1 MSTEVPNLVPNP
13 SVSSSSSAPVA
24 NQVEEEDRP
33 PSSPGI
39 GNRCKSALAGID
51 EGSRESGGSTSSR
64 SSSLSGGVSGGNG
77 IVGEE
82 NGTGKLPPPQPVA
95 SPTKKTGGGMLV
107 VQVKYSNNNNGEEEK
122 LQSVLQLEHACEE
135 SPIFCNNSLASD
147 NQCCTSIPK
156 LSSQCENGEASEVNY
171 GLTRSNS
178 RPSTGSI
185 IGGVAGSEDLNL
197 LSPNNSRSSMSQT
210 QSPTHLTVG
219 GSGLIDASCS
229 QEELDE
235 VGTFFED
242 HAAAIER
249 WFRERAPVDIIAKLQ
264 SIAIDGGG
272 SGKSPRSPHRASV
285 TSDLFNQWLASS
297 PVKKCRSP
305 TSRSSISNRSHL
317 ADLDEGEL
325 FMELIRDVAN
335 ELDIDV
341 LCHKILVNVSLL
353 THADRGSLFLVKG
366 PPNGKYLVAKLF
378 DVTQS
383 TPLDEAVRRAKQDE
397 LIIPFGVGIAGTVAQ
412 MNETIN
418 IKEAYKDPR
427 FNSEVDQK
435 TGYTTNII
443 LSMPICNYEGQVIG
457 VAQIINKTNG
467 SPEFTERDVEI
478 FRRYLTFCGIGIQ
491 NAQLFEMSVQEYR
504 RNQILLNLARNIFA
518 EQNNL
523 ECLVTKIM
531 TEARELL
538 KCERCAVFLLDL
550 DCGEAN
556 ACYDLENNQY
566 RVKNHLERM
575 LDRPEKAHQT
585 LSRRT
590 SHSADVED
598 VVDRQ
603 QPISTRFT
611 MIFELGGDNSSAANI
626 SRPSVNDLNNSTLA
640 QIAEYVAR
648 TGETLN
654 IQDVEEWLKDKPIY
668 HPQQQQIAAGEGHQQ
683 QGSGNTSGETD
694 ELSARTILCMPIV
707 NGQKNVIGV
716 AQLINKDNNLQFT
729 SCDISIFEAFAIF
742 CGLGIHNTQMYE
754 SACKLM
760 AKQKVALEC
769 LSYHATAPPDQT
781 LKLVNDSIASAE
793 EYKLYSFKFIDFD
806 LDDDDTC
813 RAAVRMFLQC
823 NLVQQFHIPYDVLC
837 RWVLSVRK
845 NYRPVKYHNWR
856 HALNVAQ
863 TMFAMLKTGKM
874 ERFMTDLEILGL
886 LVACFCHDLD
896 HRGTN
901 NAFQSKTDSPLAIL
915 YTTSTMEHH
924 HFDQCVMILNSEG
937 NNIFQALS
945 PEDFRTVM
953 RVVETA
959 ILSTDL
965 AMYFK
970 KRNQFLEL
978 IEGGEF
984 DWQSEEKKD
993 VLCGMMMTACDV
1005 SAIAKPWEVQHRVA
1019 KLVAD
1024 EFFDQGDLEK
1034 LQLNQQPVAMMDRER
1049 KDELPKMQVGFI
1061 DVICLP
1067 LYKVLSDAFPW
1078 IRPLYD
1084 GTLDNRQHWQDL
1096 AEKVEMGLTW
1106 IDHDTIDKPVEEFAS
1121 GKEVLADIEFTV
1133 TTLNCA
1139 HPEGEKT
1146 DTTPVHERKPRFSS
1160 LRKTGALGKAV
1171 RNKLSKSVY
1180 SSQTTI
1186 GSGPDQRP
1194 VSGGAQSSKE
1204 DGRES
1209 SGDHSTDG
1217 DVNHSTNQHCTT
1229 PQTPAGPGSGAFST
1243 SCATTPSGLEPEPT
1257 LKSVAASSAV
1267 VKPVKKRSK
1276 LCMLL

>member
-1 MSTEVPNLVPNP
+1 MEQQQQQQPSTEASTINDEWPQKKNGAPPDLPPCTEHQSVTNGNGMVVVPGHGG
-13 SVSSSSSAPVA
+13 
-24 NQVEEEDRP
+24 NQP
-33 PSSPGI
+33 
-39 GNRCKSALAGID
+39 ALAHA
-51 EGSRESGGSTSSR
+51 
-64 SSSLSGGVSGGNG
+64 
-77 IVGEE
+77 
-82 NGTGKLPPPQPVA
+82 PPI
-95 SPTKKTGGGMLV
+95 
-107 VQVKYSNNNNGEEEK
+107 SNNNAGECYAVPVLASPVPPSAPSPPPPALEPAIAATTATEANGENAANC
-122 LQSVLQLEHACEE
+122 VLM
-135 SPIFCNNSLASD
+135 
-147 NQCCTSIPK
+147 
-156 LSSQCENGEASEVNY
+156 
-171 GLTRSNS
+171 RSNS
-178 RPSTGSI
+178 RPSATADGD
-185 IGGVAGSEDLNL
+185 ANL
-197 LSPNNSRSSMSQT
+197 LSPNTSRSSMSQS
-210 QSPTHLTVG
+210 QSPTHL
-219 GSGLIDASCS
+219 SPFRLKADSLCS

-235 VGTFFED
+235 IGTFFEE
-242 HAAAIER
+242 HSVAIER
-249 WFRERAPVDIIAKLQ
+249 WFRERAPTDVITKLQ
-264 SIAIDGGG
+264 SITTDT
-272 SGKSPRSPHRASV
+272 SKSPKSPHRASV
-285 TSDLFNQWLASS
+285 TSDLFQQWLASS
-297 PVKKCRSP
+297 PVKCRSP

-341 LCHKILVNVSLL
+341 LCHKILVNVGLL
-353 THADRGSLFLVKG
+353 THADRGSLFLVNG
-366 PPNGKYLVAKLF
+366 PPSGKYLVAKLF
-378 DVTQS
+378 DVTQN
-383 TPLDEAVRRAKQDE
+383 TPLDEAVRKAKQDE
-397 LIIPFGVGIAGTVAQ
+397 IIIPFGVGIAGTVAQ
-412 MNETIN
+412 TNETIN

-427 FNSEVDQK
+427 FNSEIDQK
-435 TGYTTNII
+435 TGYKTNII

-504 RNQILLNLARNIFA
+504 RNQILLNLARNIFS

-556 ACYDLENNQY
+556 
-566 RVKNHLERM
+566 HLERI
-575 LDRPEKAHQT
+575 LERPEKAHHQA

-590 SHSADVED
+590 SHNVDVEE
-598 VVDRQ
+598 VLHQ
-603 QPISTRFT
+603 QSSISARFT
-611 MIFELGGDNSSAANI
+611 MIFELGGSHQSAANI
-626 SRPSVNDLNNSTLA
+626 LRPSESDLNSSMLA
-640 QIAEYVAR
+640 QIAEYVAA

-654 IQDVEEWLKDKPIY
+654 ISDVADWLKEKDIGY
-668 HPQQQQIAAGEGHQQ
+668 QPQTVVVQSTAATAAAS
-683 QGSGNTSGETD
+683 GSNPADGTVATMTASSTFDETH
-694 ELSARTILCMPIV
+694 SVRSILCMPII
-707 NGQKNVIGV
+707 NGQKTVIGV
-716 AQLINKDNNLQFT
+716 AQLINKQNNLQFT
-729 SCDISIFEAFAIF
+729 NCDISIFEAFAIF

-769 LSYHATAPPDQT
+769 LSYHATASQDQT
-781 LKLVNDSIASAE
+781 LKLVNDTIQTAE

-837 RWVLSVRK
+837 RWILSVRK

-863 TMFAMLKTGKM
+863 TMFAMMKTGKM

-886 LVACFCHDLD
+886 LVACLCHDLD

-945 PEDFRTVM
+945 PEDFRMVM
-953 RVVETA
+953 KVVETA

-978 IEGGEF
+978 IENGEF
-984 DWQSEEKKD
+984 DWQSEEKKE

-1067 LYKVLSDAFPW
+1067 LYKVLTEAFPW
-1078 IRPLYD
+1078 ISPLYE
-1084 GTLDNRQHWQDL
+1084 GTMDNRQHWQDL

-1106 IDHDTIDKPVEEFAS
+1106 IDHDTIDKPVEEFAA

-1139 HPEGEKT
+1139 HPDERTE
-1146 DTTPVHERKPRFSS
+1146 TTPVHERKPRFSS

-1171 RNKLSKSVY
+1171 RNKLSKSVHHNAPP
-1180 SSQTTI
+1180 
-1186 GSGPDQRP
+1186 SGGGERP
-1194 VSGGAQSSKE
+1194 VSIASQPGSTK
-1204 DGRES
+1204 
-1209 SGDHSTDG
+1209 GDDSTSTSTGYGLEQTMAGTPTTTFDATDQQQQQQQQQQLLLLQQQKPSHS
-1217 DVNHSTNQHCTT
+1217 V
-1229 PQTPAGPGSGAFST
+1229 PVTPASALPP
-1243 SCATTPSGLEPEPT
+1243 PSQLYGD
-1257 LKSVAASSAV
+1257 SVTEASKHSAGMPA
-1267 VKPVKKRSK
+1267 KPIKKRSK

>member
-1 MSTEVPNLVPNP
+1 MSAEDPAEVNHVEQSVVASSVDGGGGGKGVVVVRDNHCHSNDNNNDNSKNGDDGVVVNARKSTTTPPPPP
-13 SVSSSSSAPVA
+13 SASSSPSMAACQETPLAINDNNDQSS
-24 NQVEEEDRP
+24 
-33 PSSPGI
+33 
-39 GNRCKSALAGID
+39 
-51 EGSRESGGSTSSR
+51 
-64 SSSLSGGVSGGNG
+64 
-77 IVGEE
+77 
-82 NGTGKLPPPQPVA
+82 NGTAEPD
-95 SPTKKTGGGMLV
+95 
-107 VQVKYSNNNNGEEEK
+107 
-122 LQSVLQLEHACEE
+122 
-135 SPIFCNNSLASD
+135 D
-147 NQCCTSIPK
+147 NCCAIPK

-171 GLTRSNS
+171 GLIGSNS
-178 RPSTGSI
+178 RPSTG
-185 IGGVAGSEDLNL
+185 GGSVCSGTAAISASEDHNL
-197 LSPNNSRSSMSQT
+197 LSPNNSQRSSMSQS
-210 QSPTHLTVG
+210 QSPTHLSPVRHKASDSVG
-219 GSGLIDASCS
+219 CS

-235 VGTFFED
+235 VGTFFDE
-242 HAAAIER
+242 HSIAIER
-249 WFRERAPVDIIAKLQ
+249 WFRERAPPEVIAKLQ
-264 SIAIDGGG
+264 SISGGG
-272 SGKSPRSPHRASV
+272 DVCKSTPRSPHRASV
-285 TSDLFNQWLASS
+285 TSDLFQQWLASS

-305 TSRSSISNRSHL
+305 TSRGSFSNRSHL
-317 ADLDEGEL
+317 ADLDEGDL

-366 PPNGKYLVAKLF
+366 PPSGKYLVAKLF
-378 DVTQS
+378 DVTQN

-397 LIIPFGVGIAGTVAQ
+397 LILPFGVGIAGTVAQ
-412 MNETIN
+412 TNETIN

-427 FNSEVDQK
+427 FNSEIDQK
-435 TGYTTNII
+435 TGYKTHII
-443 LSMPICNYEGQVIG
+443 LSMPICNYEGHVIG

-550 DCGEAN
+550 DCCEAS
-556 ACYDLENNQY
+556 ACLDLEKNQY
-566 RVKNHLERM
+566 RFKNHLERM
-575 LDRPEKAHQT
+575 LDRPEHQP

-590 SHSADVED
+590 SHNVDVED
-598 VVDRQ
+598 VVQ
-603 QPISTRFT
+603 QQKSTGRFT
-611 MIFELGGDNSSAANI
+611 MIFELGSSSSSAANI
-626 SRPSVNDLNNSTLA
+626 SRPSVNDLNSSTLA
-640 QIAEYVAR
+640 QIAEYVAS

-654 IQDVEEWLKDKPIY
+654 INDVNEWLKDKPIY
-668 HPQQQQIAAGEGHQQ
+668 HPQQQHTGAQHHPTGEGQPL
-683 QGSGNTSGETD
+683 GSSD
-694 ELSARTILCMPIV
+694 ELSAKTILCMPII
-707 NGQKNVIGV
+707 NGQKTVIGV
-716 AQLINKDNNLQFT
+716 AQLINKENDLQFT
-729 SCDISIFEAFAIF
+729 NCDISIFEAFAIF

-769 LSYHATAPPDQT
+769 LSYHATAAQDQT
-781 LKLVNDSIASAE
+781 LKLVNDTIASAE
-793 EYKLYSFKFIDFD
+793 EYKLYSYKFIDFD

-837 RWVLSVRK
+837 RWILSVRK

-863 TMFAMLKTGKM
+863 TMFAMMKTGKM

-886 LVACFCHDLD
+886 LVACLCHDLD

-945 PEDFRTVM
+945 PDDFRKVM
-953 RVVETA
+953 KVVESA

-978 IEGGEF
+978 VEGGEF
-984 DWQSEEKKD
+984 DWQSEEKKE

-1078 IRPLYD
+1078 IRPLYE
-1084 GTLDNRQHWQDL
+1084 GTMDNRQHWQDL

-1121 GKEVLADIEFTV
+1121 GKEALADIEFTV

-1139 HPEGEKT
+1139 HPEDKT

-1180 SSQTTI
+1180 SSQTAI
-1186 GSGPDQRP
+1186 GSTTA
-1194 VSGGAQSSKE
+1194 GAP
-1204 DGRES
+1204 S
-1209 SGDHSTDG
+1209 SGDRPSSGVTNSSVSSSKSQDDEKQSSEGDG
-1217 DVNHSTNQHCTT
+1217 GEVNHDHHHSASTTGNSTGGSAGHHSVTT
-1229 PQTPAGPGSGAFST
+1229 PTGSPADS
-1243 SCATTPSGLEPEPT
+1243 EVI
-1257 LKSVAASSAV
+1257 KSSAL

>member
-1 MSTEVPNLVPNP
+1 MEPEQQQSERETVTPAPTINDEWPQKNGGPEVTSPPTGNGLEPALVAPPTNINSNGNGCCTVP
-13 SVSSSSSAPVA
+13 TLASPMPPAGPVA
-24 NQVEEEDRP
+24 
-33 PSSPGI
+33 
-39 GNRCKSALAGID
+39 
-51 EGSRESGGSTSSR
+51 
-64 SSSLSGGVSGGNG
+64 
-77 IVGEE
+77 
-82 NGTGKLPPPQPVA
+82 
-95 SPTKKTGGGMLV
+95 
-107 VQVKYSNNNNGEEEK
+107 
-122 LQSVLQLEHACEE
+122 
-135 SPIFCNNSLASD
+135 
-147 NQCCTSIPK
+147 
-156 LSSQCENGEASEVNY
+156 ENGENANCA
-171 GLTRSNS
+171 LMRSNS
-178 RPSTGSI
+178 RPLG
-185 IGGVAGSEDLNL
+185 ASEDANL
-197 LSPNNSRSSMSQT
+197 LSPNTSRSSISQS
-210 QSPTHLTVG
+210 QSPTHL
-219 GSGLIDASCS
+219 SPFRHKADSLCS

-235 VGTFFED
+235 IGTFFEE
-242 HAAAIER
+242 HSVAIER
-249 WFRERAPVDIIAKLQ
+249 WFRERAPTDVVAKLQ
-264 SIAIDGGG
+264 SITTDT
-272 SGKSPRSPHRASV
+272 SKSPKSPHRASV
-285 TSDLFNQWLASS
+285 TSDLFQQWLASS

-341 LCHKILVNVSLL
+341 LCHKILVNVGLL
-353 THADRGSLFLVKG
+353 THADRGSLFLVNG
-366 PPNGKYLVAKLF
+366 PPSSKYLVAKLF
-378 DVTQS
+378 DVTQN

-397 LIIPFGVGIAGTVAQ
+397 IIIPFGVGIAGTVAQ
-412 MNETIN
+412 TNETIN

-427 FNSEVDQK
+427 FNSEIDQK
-435 TGYTTNII
+435 TGYKTNII

-491 NAQLFEMSVQEYR
+491 NAQLFEMSVLEYR
-504 RNQILLNLARNIFA
+504 RNQILLNLARNIFS

-556 ACYDLENNQY
+556 
-566 RVKNHLERM
+566 HLERI
-575 LDRPEKAHQT
+575 LERPEKTHQT

-590 SHSADVED
+590 SHNVDVED
-598 VVDRQ
+598 VLQRQ
-603 QPISTRFT
+603 QSSTSTRFT
-611 MIFELGGDNSSAANI
+611 MIFELGGSHQSAANI
-626 SRPSVNDLNNSTLA
+626 LRPSVSDLNSSMLA
-640 QIAEYVAR
+640 QIAEYVAA

-654 IQDVEEWLKDKPIY
+654 ISDVVEWLKDKPIY
-668 HPQQQQIAAGEGHQQ
+668 QPAVVAQPVVADGTVAT
-683 QGSGNTSGETD
+683 TSSTAFDETH
-694 ELSARTILCMPIV
+694 SVQSILCMPII
-707 NGQKNVIGV
+707 NGQKTVIGV
-716 AQLINKDNNLQFT
+716 AQLINKQNDLQFT
-729 SCDISIFEAFAIF
+729 NCDISIFEAFAIF

-769 LSYHATAPPDQT
+769 LSYHATASQDQT
-781 LKLVNDSIASAE
+781 LKLANDQIQSAE

-823 NLVQQFHIPYDVLC
+823 NLVEQFHIPYDVLC
-837 RWVLSVRK
+837 RWILSVRK

-863 TMFAMLKTGKM
+863 TMFAMMKTGKM

-886 LVACFCHDLD
+886 LVACLCHDLD

-945 PEDFRTVM
+945 PEDFRMVM
-953 RVVETA
+953 KVVETA

-978 IEGGEF
+978 IENGEF
-984 DWQSEEKKD
+984 DWQSEEKKEI
-993 VLCGMMMTACDV
+993 LCGMMMTACDV

-1067 LYKVLSDAFPW
+1067 LYKVLTEAFPW
-1078 IRPLYD
+1078 IGPLYE
-1084 GTLDNRQHWQDL
+1084 GTMDNRQHWHDL

-1106 IDHDTIDKPVEEFAS
+1106 IDHDTIDKPVEEFAA
-1121 GKEVLADIEFTV
+1121 GKEPLADIEFTV

-1139 HPEGEKT
+1139 HPDEKT
-1146 DTTPVHERKPRFSS
+1146 ETTPVHERKPRFSS

-1171 RNKLSKSVY
+1171 RNKLSKSVHHN
-1180 SSQTTI
+1180 STTADRPPSIASQS
-1186 GSGPDQRP
+1186 GSAKGDESTSAASTDQQTESDQPQPQREP
-1194 VSGGAQSSKE
+1194 PAQS
-1204 DGRES
+1204 
-1209 SGDHSTDG
+1209 
-1217 DVNHSTNQHCTT
+1217 V
-1229 PQTPAGPGSGAFST
+1229 PVTPASSLPGQPGDGVAEGPKH
-1243 SCATTPSGLEPEPT
+1243 P
-1257 LKSVAASSAV
+1257 

>member
-1 MSTEVPNLVPNP
+1 MSPYAT
-13 SVSSSSSAPVA
+13 
-24 NQVEEEDRP
+24 
-33 PSSPGI
+33 SPGTRPTQPAQPAL
-39 GNRCKSALAGID
+39 GRLPGPGAKGVLGSPGAKSKHQTSPFCCRFA
-51 EGSRESGGSTSSR
+51 GGSKPAKGVLEQPGFLTY
-64 SSSLSGGVSGGNG
+64 GG
-77 IVGEE
+77 
-82 NGTGKLPPPQPVA
+82 T
-95 SPTKKTGGGMLV
+95 
-107 VQVKYSNNNNGEEEK
+107 
-122 LQSVLQLEHACEE
+122 
-135 SPIFCNNSLASD
+135 D
-147 NQCCTSIPK
+147 
-156 LSSQCENGEASEVNY
+156 
-171 GLTRSNS
+171 R
-178 RPSTGSI
+178 
-185 IGGVAGSEDLNL
+185 
-197 LSPNNSRSSMSQT
+197 
-210 QSPTHLTVG
+210 
-219 GSGLIDASCS
+219 
-229 QEELDE
+229 
-235 VGTFFED
+235 
-242 HAAAIER
+242 
-249 WFRERAPVDIIAKLQ
+249 
-264 SIAIDGGG
+264 
-272 SGKSPRSPHRASV
+272 
-285 TSDLFNQWLASS
+285 
-297 PVKKCRSP
+297 KCRSP

-341 LCHKILVNVSLL
+341 LCHKILVNVGLL
-353 THADRGSLFLVKG
+353 THADRGSLFLVNG
-366 PPNGKYLVAKLF
+366 PPSGKYLVAKLF
-378 DVTQS
+378 DVTQN

-397 LIIPFGVGIAGTVAQ
+397 IIIPFGVGIAGTVAQ
-412 MNETIN
+412 TNETIN

-427 FNSEVDQK
+427 FNSEIDQK
-435 TGYTTNII
+435 TGYKTHII
-443 LSMPICNYEGQVIG
+443 LSMPICNYEGQVI
-457 VAQIINKTNG
+457 G

-504 RNQILLNLARNIFA
+504 RNQILLNLARNIFS

-556 ACYDLENNQY
+556 
-566 RVKNHLERM
+566 HLERI
-575 LDRPEKAHQT
+575 LERPERTHQT
-585 LSRRT
+585 VSRRT
-590 SHSADVED
+590 SHNVDVED
-598 VVDRQ
+598 VLQ
-603 QPISTRFT
+603 QQGGVEKENRMEGCKFRTDSLTDYFLTCSKQQNSISTRFT
-611 MIFELGGDNSSAANI
+611 MIFELGSSHQSSANI
-626 SRPSVNDLNNSTLA
+626 LRPSVNDLNSSMLA
-640 QIAEYVAR
+640 QIAEYVAA

-654 IQDVEEWLKDKPIY
+654 ISDVLEWLKDKPICQRQ
-668 HPQQQQIAAGEGHQQ
+668 PAAPSTPAPDG
-683 QGSGNTSGETD
+683 TVATADTFDETH
-694 ELSARTILCMPIV
+694 SVKSILCMPII
-707 NGQKNVIGV
+707 NGQKTVIGV
-716 AQLINKDNNLQFT
+716 AQLINKQNDLQFT
-729 SCDISIFEAFAIF
+729 NCDISIFEAFAIF

-769 LSYHATAPPDQT
+769 LSYHATASQDQT
-781 LKLVNDSIASAE
+781 LKLANDTIQSAE

-806 LDDDDTC
+806 LDDADTC

-837 RWVLSVRK
+837 RWILSVRK

-863 TMFAMLKTGKM
+863 TMFAMMKTGKM

-886 LVACFCHDLD
+886 LVACLCHDLD

-953 RVVETA
+953 KVVETA

-978 IEGGEF
+978 IENGEF
-984 DWQSEEKKD
+984 DWQSEEKKE

-1067 LYKVLSDAFPW
+1067 LYKVLTDAFPW
-1078 IRPLYD
+1078 ISPLYE
-1084 GTLDNRQHWQDL
+1084 GTMDNRQHWHDL

-1106 IDHDTIDKPVEEFAS
+1106 IDHDTIDKPVEEFAA
-1121 GKEVLADIEFTV
+1121 GKESLADIEFTV

-1139 HPEGEKT
+1139 HPDEKT
-1146 DTTPVHERKPRFSS
+1146 ETTPVHERKPRFSS

-1171 RNKLSKSVY
+1171 RNKLSKSVHHNAGGNDRPP
-1180 SSQTTI
+1180 SIASQPGSTKSGTDDGTPI
-1186 GSGPDQRP
+1186 GADHPQPPGDTSDQT
-1194 VSGGAQSSKE
+1194 
-1204 DGRES
+1204 
-1209 SGDHSTDG
+1209 GDH
-1217 DVNHSTNQHCTT
+1217 HQQQHQHDE
-1229 PQTPAGPGSGAFST
+1229 PATPAGGPPSSQPPEGAGSEQ
-1243 SCATTPSGLEPEPT
+1243 PPP
-1257 LKSVAASSAV
+1257 KHPP
-1267 VKPVKKRSK
+1267 KPVKKRSK

>member
-1 MSTEVPNLVPNP
+1 MYGCTDCCCGTCIKFYVSHYWNSHGNLTIVLSTHCPFCQEATVGDNNP
-13 SVSSSSSAPVA
+13 
-24 NQVEEEDRP
+24 
-33 PSSPGI
+33 
-39 GNRCKSALAGID
+39 
-51 EGSRESGGSTSSR
+51 
-64 SSSLSGGVSGGNG
+64 
-77 IVGEE
+77 
-82 NGTGKLPPPQPVA
+82 TG
-95 SPTKKTGGGMLV
+95 
-107 VQVKYSNNNNGEEEK
+107 SNNNYC
-122 LQSVLQLEHACEE
+122 A
-135 SPIFCNNSLASD
+135 
-147 NQCCTSIPK
+147 IPK
-156 LSSQCENGEASEVNY
+156 LSSECENGEASEVNY
-171 GLTRSNS
+171 SLVRSNS
-178 RPSTGSI
+178 RPSTGASY
-185 IGGVAGSEDLNL
+185 GGAPGGGGSDDIRL
-197 LSPNNSRSSMSQT
+197 LSPNNSRSSMSQ
-210 QSPTHLTVG
+210 SPAHLTPVRQKAD
-219 GSGLIDASCS
+219 SLCS

-235 VGTFFED
+235 ISVYFDE
-242 HAAAIER
+242 HSASIER
-249 WFRERAPVDIIAKLQ
+249 WLRERAPTEFIARLQ
-264 SIAIDGGG
+264 SISTDVVA
-272 SGKSPRSPHRASV
+272 KSPRLPHRASV
-285 TSDLFNQWLASS
+285 TSDLFQQWLVSS
-297 PVKKCRSP
+297 PIKKCISP
-305 TSRSSISNRSHL
+305 TSRGSISNRSHL
-317 ADLDEGEL
+317 AEMDEGEL

-378 DVTQS
+378 DVTQN

-412 MNETIN
+412 TNETIN

-427 FNSEVDQK
+427 FNSEIDQK
-435 TGYTTNII
+435 TGYKTNII

-550 DCGEAN
+550 DCGEAS
-556 ACYDLENNQY
+556 ACLDLEHYQY
-566 RVKNHLERM
+566 RFKNHLERM
-575 LDRPEKAHQT
+575 LDRPEKTHQT

-590 SHSADVED
+590 SHSVDVED
-598 VVDRQ
+598 VVEQ
-603 QPISTRFT
+603 KSSASRFT
-611 MIFELGGDNSSAANI
+611 MIFELGSNNPSAANI
-626 SRPSVNDLNNSTLA
+626 SRPSVNDLNSSTLA
-640 QIAEYVAR
+640 QIAEYVAS
-648 TGETLN
+648 TGDTLN
-654 IQDVEEWLKDKPIY
+654 IHDVNEWLKDKPIY
-668 HPQQQQIAAGEGHQQ
+668 HPQQQQQQAGNDGQ
-683 QGSGNTSGETD
+683 QGSSGNPD
-694 ELSARTILCMPIV
+694 DLSAKSILCMPII
-707 NGQKNVIGV
+707 NGQKTVIGV
-716 AQLINKDNNLQFT
+716 AQLINKENDLQFT

-769 LSYHATAPPDQT
+769 LSYHATASQDQT
-781 LKLVNDSIASAE
+781 LRLVNDTIATAE

-837 RWVLSVRK
+837 RWILSVRK

-863 TMFAMLKTGKM
+863 TMFAMMKTGKM
-874 ERFMTDLEILGL
+874 ERFVTDLEILGL

-945 PEDFRTVM
+945 PDDFRTVM
-953 RVVETA
+953 RTVESA

-978 IEGGEF
+978 VEGGEF
-984 DWQSEEKKD
+984 DWQSEEKKE

-1067 LYKVLSDAFPW
+1067 LYKVLSEAFPW
-1078 IRPLYD
+1078 IRPLYE
-1084 GTLDNRQHWQDL
+1084 GTMDNRQHWQDL

-1121 GKEVLADIEFTV
+1121 GKEALADIEFTV

-1139 HPEGEKT
+1139 HPEEKT

-1180 SSQTTI
+1180 SSQTAI
-1186 GSGPDQRP
+1186 GAGGVAGSTERP
-1194 VSGGAQSSKE
+1194 
-1204 DGRES
+1204 S
-1209 SGDHSTDG
+1209 SGATSSSISSRSHDDERQTNADGHIDGEANHHQKTPFSAGSTASAG
-1217 DVNHSTNQHCTT
+1217 SVVTNNAHGTT
-1229 PQTPAGPGSGAFST
+1229 PTDLDGV
-1243 SCATTPSGLEPEPT
+1243 
-1257 LKSVAASSAV
+1257 KSSSAI
-1267 VKPVKKRSK
+1267 KPVKKRSK